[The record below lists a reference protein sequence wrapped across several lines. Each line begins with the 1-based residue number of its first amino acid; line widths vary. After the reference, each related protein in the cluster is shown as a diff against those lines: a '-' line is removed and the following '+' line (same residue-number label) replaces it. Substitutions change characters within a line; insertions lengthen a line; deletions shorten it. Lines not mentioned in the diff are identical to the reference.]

1 MPKACNLALQ
11 RRARAVCIRCHRRK
25 VRCDLENQQNGTCSR
40 CQQEGHECRPH
51 IGPRKEKALRN
62 CVRSPRIEDQVLS
75 ATPERTTASPL
86 TDLETLRRLYC
97 SSTQSDFPTEQ
108 RNFIKG
114 SELILE
120 VNQAAHLPPSAITQ
134 ALSDF
139 YFRELFHFVPVI
151 DHGQAELESS
161 VLLQQCLCFAGST
174 MRQSTEPRE
183 WSPTAIYGRIKTL
196 LFLNYDP
203 ISINTLTA
211 LCVLST
217 WLSYSPE
224 MIVLD
229 SPWQWTGMG
238 IRLALQL
245 QLHEDKTYEILTNP
259 GRARRAWWYL
269 FNNDTMQMACSG
281 RPGMFPLKESH
292 VRLPE
297 ITDFDNPTTGARV
310 FCSLTALCK
319 VLRHILELG
328 QAGST
333 PQDEIYT
340 LSKQLCLWRECLPPE
355 LQLFDPTRKT
365 RLSYSRSVVEL
376 HIFYLAI
383 MILICFLNHRE
394 NPLLFKYVSVA
405 ASSCISRL
413 YEEILFHEEVTYL
426 LPIHSWANLVAS
438 IPRTFGD
445 INTLNPDR
453 AKESK
458 ISRDVLTKMSEKH
471 SSAAMVLNRINS
483 PVDGD
488 PIVFSAQN
496 EPMTS
501 LPVPIPDDK
510 TQHLFSL
517 FHFPEKFC
525 PTLDLLRSADQAANC
540 QLDSQPEWTMDDSG
554 SWPIDWSLF
563 LFDAPMSF

>member
-1 MPKACNLALQ
+1 MALVAVASK
-11 RRARAVCIRCHRRK
+11 RAMNVG
-25 VRCDLENQQNGTCSR
+25 V
-40 CQQEGHECRPH
+40 PH

-62 CVRSPRIEDQVLS
+62 SVRSPRIEDQVLS
-75 ATPERTTASPL
+75 ATPERTTPSPL
-86 TDLETLRRLYC
+86 TYLETLRPLYC
-97 SSTQSDFPTEQ
+97 SSLQNDGLTEQ

-120 VNQAAHLPPSAITQ
+120 VNQAAHLPRSPITQ
-134 ALSDF
+134 AFSDF
-139 YFRELFHFVPVI
+139 YFREIFHFVPVI
-151 DHGQAELESS
+151 DRGQAELESS

-203 ISINTLTA
+203 ILMNTLTA

-217 WLSYSPE
+217 WLAYSPE
-224 MIVLD
+224 TIMLD
-229 SPWQWTGMG
+229 SPWQWTEREEHGDTSSTT
-238 IRLALQL
+238 ILCKWLALAHWSSRILLVDSSL
-245 QLHEDKTYEILTNP
+245 QSSETYFGTWSY
-259 GRARRAWWYL
+259 RKYAA
-269 FNNDTMQMACSG
+269 S
-281 RPGMFPLKESH
+281 
-292 VRLPE
+292 
-297 ITDFDNPTTGARV
+297 
-310 FCSLTALCK
+310 
-319 VLRHILELG
+319 
-328 QAGST
+328 
-333 PQDEIYT
+333 
-340 LSKQLCLWRECLPPE
+340 SKQLCLWRECLTPE
-355 LQLFDPTRKT
+355 LQLFDLTRKI

-376 HIFYLAI
+376 HILYLGI
-383 MILICFLNHRE
+383 VILICFLNHRE

-438 IPRTFGD
+438 IPRSFGD
-445 INTLNPDR
+445 IDILNPDR
-453 AKESK
+453 AKESR

-488 PIVFSAQN
+488 PIVFSAHN
-496 EPMTS
+496 EPMSS

-510 TQHLFSL
+510 THHLFPL

-540 QLDSQPEWTMDDSG
+540 QLDSQPEWTMDDSS